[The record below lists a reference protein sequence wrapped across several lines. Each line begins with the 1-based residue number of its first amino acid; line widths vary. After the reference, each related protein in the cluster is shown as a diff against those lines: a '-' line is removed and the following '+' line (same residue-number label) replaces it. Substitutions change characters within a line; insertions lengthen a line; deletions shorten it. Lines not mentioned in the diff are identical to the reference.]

1 MSVVR
6 RPSAWVF
13 ALAALALAGCSGS
26 GADDDAEAISVFDIE
41 PGMCFLA
48 PSEILAELP
57 DLDRVP
63 CDVEHAQESYAVVDY
78 RSPDGEDA
86 TAYPGAPALERFA
99 EGACAEAFT
108 EYVGVSYL
116 DSALQYTQIFPSAR
130 GWEQGGDRTVVCFIY
145 STGAPLTASVAGSR
159 L

>member
-6 RPSAWVF
+6 RPAAWVL
-13 ALAALALAGCSGS
+13 ALAAAVLVGCSGS
-26 GADDDAEAISVFDIE
+26 GGDNDAEAISVFDIE

-48 PSEILAELP
+48 PAEILAELP

-63 CDVEHAQESYAVVDY
+63 CEAEHVQESYAVVDF
-78 RSPDGEDA
+78 RAPDGGEA
-86 TAYPGAPALERFA
+86 STYPGAPALERFA

-108 EYVGVSYL
+108 DYVGISYL
-116 DSALQYTQIFPSAR
+116 DSSLQYTQIFPSAR